1 MISESEIIELIKKA
15 EEGPTLDYKENLPL
29 ATDGD
34 KAEFVKDVIAL
45 ANSGETAHLIVGVED
60 STWKPVGIKTS
71 HKAEQ
76 LNEILKDKCDP
87 RISVE
92 YLEKNILGYKI
103 GVIEIAGKNPPY
115 IVSVPAKFGGPVS
128 GESKKPFYIHRGTVF
143 IRNYNINEGAC
154 RVDLDQMYSSA
165 DLQLTHEIKER
176 KVKDDSIEVNVGFI
190 LTNVGRM
197 AATFVRVSIQFNNIM
212 RVVKRDAGWQDIGH
226 LRNNVPTIQL
236 DENVVHLDEIFHLDG
251 ATLQVSKDIKQVEAL
266 VSLYAANMRRKKD
279 VYVITL

>member
-1 MISESEIIELIKKA
+1 MINENEIIELIKKA
-15 EEGPTLDYKENLPL
+15 EEGLTLDYKEDLSL

-45 ANSGETAHLIVGVED
+45 ANSGQTAHIILGVQD
-60 STWKPVGIKTS
+60 GTWKPVGIKTS

-76 LNEILKDKCDP
+76 LNEILKDKSDP

-103 GVIEIAGKNPPY
+103 GVMEIAGKNPPY
-115 IVSVPAKFGGPVS
+115 IVAVPDKFGGSLSTNPQK
-128 GESKKPFYIHRGTVF
+128 EYYIQRGTVF
-143 IRNYNINEGAC
+143 IRNYNINEGAR

-165 DLQLTHEIKER
+165 DLQLSHEIKER
-176 KVKDDSIEVNVGFI
+176 KVVDNSIEINVGFI
-190 LTNVGRM
+190 LRNIGRM
-197 AATFVRVSIQFNNIM
+197 AATFVRVTIGFNNIE
-212 RVVKRDAGWQDIGH
+212 RIVKYDSGWYDISY

-236 DENVVHLDEIFHLDG
+236 NEDVAHLDEVLHLDG
-251 ATLQVSKDIKQVEAL
+251 AVLRVGKDIKQVEAL

-279 VYVITL
+279 VYAITL